1 MFCDGCLATVGA
13 PEQGPGPAPVSG
25 ASGVRSSDKVAT
37 ERPSGTLYTSMADL
51 PAQTTLSAESLKQR
65 VSPEPLLVVVL
76 PEGATVKSSE
86 STVIAAS
93 QPFEALAT
101 AFRALLLVFDHPID
115 STGVC
120 TLNCMSA
127 RRRRLLLPWLM
138 LYYSVQQGTGTIVIC
153 THRRA
158 CRQNLSTFSSAG
170 QFLARV
176 GRK

>member
-1 MFCDGCLATVGA
+1 MKGA
-13 PEQGPGPAPVSG
+13 PEQGPSPAPASG
-25 ASGVRSSDKVAT
+25 ASAVRSSDKVAT

-76 PEGATVKSSE
+76 PEGAIVKSSE

-93 QPFEALAT
+93 QPLEALAT
-101 AFRALLLVFDHPID
+101 ARRALLLVFDHPID

-120 TLNCMSA
+120 TLNCMTA
-127 RRRRLLLPWLM
+127 RRRSLLLPWLM
-138 LYYSVQQGTGTIVIC
+138 LYYFVQRSTGTIAIC
-153 THRRA
+153 AHSRTF
-158 CRQNLSTFSSAG
+158 QPNLFSFLSTD
-170 QFLARV
+170 LLPARV